1 MALRDYL
8 NPVFGP
14 PESEDTNARGEL
26 KDAETAS
33 KKSARRATQRKG
45 RASLFEA
52 HPSTHQLLPLKKHF
66 QERIQLKPQHGRTWH
81 KTYRIRE
88 ELDARTRTLHVSHR
102 KLNKLAK
109 QISGKPIDY
118 AILQMQFSEKRISEQ
133 VRRLL
138 LETKQRAKEL
148 EMNLDQMV
156 VSQAWVGKGHKMPKK
171 IDIRARGRYGVI
183 RKSRSHLT
191 IRLGRGLTE
200 EQVLE
205 KRAQRALDKV
215 RIAELVK
222 DEKKVRYPRAQ
233 WAW

>member
-1 MALRDYL
+1 
-8 NPVFGP
+8 
-14 PESEDTNARGEL
+14 
-26 KDAETAS
+26 
-33 KKSARRATQRKG
+33 
-45 RASLFEA
+45 
-52 HPSTHQLLPLKKHF
+52 
-66 QERIQLKPQHGRTWH
+66 
-81 KTYRIRE
+81 
-88 ELDARTRTLHVSHR
+88 
-102 KLNKLAK
+102 
-109 QISGKPIDY
+109 
-118 AILQMQFSEKRISEQ
+118 MQFSEKRISEQ

-222 DEKKVRYPRAQ
+222 DEKRVRYPRAQ